1 MAESIRREAP
11 LPGDALA
18 AELTWLAPRRGLRPG
33 DEPVERLAAT
43 HAELRLQSLNGTWAT
58 RRLEL
63 AEADAWLAEA
73 DELARSIA
81 AFDARARGRADERAR
96 EREELAA
103 QIVPRCPYCAV
114 PRAYAGLRRV
124 VTAERPDQ
132 LSRAA
137 SDLARHGARGWHEYA
152 CPRCGSVE
160 LFDDGALEHPLPGA
174 AG

>member
-1 MAESIRREAP
+1 MTEPIRRAAP
-11 LPGDALA
+11 LPGNALA

-33 DEPVERLAAT
+33 DEPVERLAAS
-43 HAELRLQSLNGTWAT
+43 HAELRLQGLSGKWET

-73 DELARSIA
+73 DALTRSTA

-96 EREELAA
+96 EREELSAA
-103 QIVPRCPYCAV
+103 IVPACPHCAV
-114 PRAYAGLRRV
+114 PRAYAGLRHV
-124 VTAERPDQ
+124 VTAQRPDQ

-137 SDLARHGARGWHEYA
+137 SDMSRHSARGWHEYA

-160 LFDDGALEHPLPGA
+160 LFADGALDHPLPGA